1 MMNLGWCAP
10 SRRVD
15 AQTARQNIHT
25 QHDRIRGLL
34 DRARAVADKALDGH
48 SPSPDAV
55 ASAIGDI
62 HTTIAVHLAFEEDV
76 LLPILNDDLPL
87 GPERARR
94 LVDEHARQ
102 RAMLGALH
110 REACVGPELPTLAAK
125 LAFLTS
131 WLLTD
136 MEEEE
141 RTLVTPDVIRDDAV
155 SIDQDA
161 G

>member
-1 MMNLGWCAP
+1 MTNLGWCAP

-15 AQTARQNIHT
+15 AQTAMQNIHA

-34 DRARAVADKALDGH
+34 DRARAVAEKALDGH
-48 SPSPDAV
+48 APSPDAV

-62 HTTIAVHLAFEEDV
+62 HTTITIHLAFEEDV
-76 LLPILNDDLPL
+76 VLPILNDDLPL
-87 GPERARR
+87 GPERAKR

-102 RAMLGALH
+102 RAILGTLH
-110 REACVGPELPTLAAK
+110 REACAGPELPTLAAK

-141 RTLVTPDVIRDDAV
+141 RTFVTPDVIRDDAISV
-155 SIDQDA
+155 DQDS

>member
-1 MMNLGWCAP
+1 MVDLGWCAP

-15 AQTARQNIHT
+15 APTARQNIHA
-25 QHDRIRGLL
+25 QHERLRGLL
-34 DRARAVADKALDGH
+34 ERARATAEMALDGH
-48 SPSPDAV
+48 SPSADAV

-62 HTTIAVHLAFEEDV
+62 HTTITVHLAFEERV

-94 LVDEHARQ
+94 LVDEHTRQ
-102 RAMLGALH
+102 RAMLGTLH

-131 WLLTD
+131 WLLAD
-136 MEEEE
+136 MAEEE
-141 RTLVTPDVIRDDAV
+141 RTFVTPDVVRDDV
-155 SIDQDA
+155 VVVDQDT

>member
-15 AQTARQNIHT
+15 AQTARQNIRA
-25 QHDRIRGLL
+25 QHDRIRSLL
-34 DRARAVADKALDGH
+34 VRAGAVAEKALDGH

-62 HTTIAVHLAFEEDV
+62 HTTITVHLAFEEDV
-76 LLPILNDDLPL
+76 LLPILDDDLPL
-87 GPERARR
+87 GPERGRR
-94 LVDEHARQ
+94 LVEEHRRQ
-102 RAMLGALH
+102 RAMLEGLH

-125 LAFLTS
+125 LAFLTF
-131 WLLTD
+131 WLLAD
-136 MEEEE
+136 MAEEE
-141 RTLVTPDVIRDDAV
+141 RTFVTPEVIRDDAV
-155 SIDQDA
+155 SVDQDD

>member
-1 MMNLGWCAP
+1 
-10 SRRVD
+10 
-15 AQTARQNIHT
+15 
-25 QHDRIRGLL
+25 L

-62 HTTIAVHLAFEEDV
+62 HTTITVHLAFEEDV

-141 RTLVTPDVIRDDAV
+141 RTLVTPDVIRDDVAATTRSTRGTV
-155 SIDQDA
+155 RAPDRLRA
-161 G
+161 P